1 MSNKELIVK
10 FYSAFQNKD
19 ADTMI
24 SCYHPEVVFADPAFG
39 TLKGSRANAMWK
51 MLCISGK
58 DLKVEFN
65 SVSTEDDAGSAHWEA
80 DYTFSKTGRKVHNEI
95 DAKFKFKDGLIIEH
109 ADHFNLK
116 KWAGQALG
124 FKGKLFGGTNFFRKK
139 LHLQTNQTLSK
150 FIAEKG

>member
-1 MSNKELIVK
+1 MV
-10 FYSAFQNKD
+10 
-19 ADTMI
+19 
-24 SCYHPEVVFADPAFG
+24 SCYHPEVVFTDPAFG
-39 TLKGSRANAMWK
+39 TLKGIRANAMWE
-51 MLCISGK
+51 MLCISAK

-65 SVSTEDDAGSAHWEA
+65 NVSTDGDTGSAHWEA

-109 ADHFNLK
+109 TDHFNLK

-124 FKGKLFGGTNFFRKK
+124 FKGKLIGGTNFFRNK
-139 LHLQTNQTLSK
+139 LHQQTNLTLNK